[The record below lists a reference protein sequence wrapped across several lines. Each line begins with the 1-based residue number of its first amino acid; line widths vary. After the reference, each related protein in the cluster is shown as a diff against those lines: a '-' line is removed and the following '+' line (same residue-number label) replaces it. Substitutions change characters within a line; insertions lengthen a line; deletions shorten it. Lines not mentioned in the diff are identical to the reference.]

1 MKSCWKRMLVH
12 RNSGKE
18 TGCFELSL
26 PPCYMRMPMFCAFV
40 WGTWIWKT
48 GEEDMR
54 KYDEQLLKDVKEG
67 RAETIEKMVLEDADY
82 RRLVERQKEE
92 WQKLEVMGLSAQV
105 LEA

>member
-1 MKSCWKRMLVH
+1 MLL
-12 RNSGKE
+12 SG
-18 TGCFELSL
+18 
-26 PPCYMRMPMFCAFV
+26 V
-40 WGTWIWKT
+40 TWIWKT

-82 RRLVERQKEE
+82 RRLVDRQKEE
-92 WQKLEVMGLSAQV
+92 WQKLEGMGLSAQV